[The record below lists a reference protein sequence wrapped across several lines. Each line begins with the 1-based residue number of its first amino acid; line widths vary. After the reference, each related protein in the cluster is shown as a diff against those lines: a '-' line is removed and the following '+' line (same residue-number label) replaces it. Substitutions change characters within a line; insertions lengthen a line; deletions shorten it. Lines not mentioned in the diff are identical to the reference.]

1 MTFYTGGNLNDL
13 FLCDIADMEL
23 PIGFEMRADAYGLN
37 VSYET
42 QEDQAAAM
50 NTTATSSL
58 RKSTHGK
65 DASPLSSNVLQ
76 MLNFPNCTINK
87 PSSQKFIL
95 KNLSGIK
102 TSFHFDVLNY
112 APLEQVAPK
121 EKSELEKAR
130 EEAEMR
136 EKQQRAE
143 HENSASHSTS
153 TKDPNKKK
161 KKVGFASS
169 SAQGFSMTAGQSEA
183 MRTRPILSDEH
194 EQTQKFSSAV
204 GETFTKTKQLEK
216 EQGFYLSNNKGLAV
230 VFTPF
235 VGELPPN
242 SEIPVTVTIYN
253 NVCGKFDD
261 RIVSKVKGLPDIEFP
276 LSIAISGSPIRVPP
290 NQVGLN
296 YNTVPPTLPIPTV
309 VSKTQPVT
317 KTFNI
322 KNTGIKSV
330 HVDWQ
335 IFDLEAAGEEIGTTD
350 QSGDL
355 FDLDIVKNFAFDK
368 AENPFKFELKAVE
381 PPPSTDSAFKIEPSQ
396 CVVGPRSNHEFTVTF
411 DPSKGPSGK
420 FRSIVLAT
428 PELSADELEIQ
439 ADKAAQGTA
448 SNVDLLKK
456 GSLGIISLNLDAL
469 TINPVLSI
477 DRKLKMDGQNHMRLR
492 YWSVPNDEGAPKK
505 IQKLT
510 FTNDSKA
517 DLTFNLNINGPFEL
531 VRTKTNSGA
540 THPLSGQ
547 QQASQ
552 PGGKASKI
560 VKPKVETMFCLQPL
574 KIVEV
579 HVKFLAPGAADRAE
593 WPMTILNERKG
604 EIVAYFANGDQ

>member
-1 MTFYTGGNLNDL
+1 VEPNDSEKCVAKFEPAAGVIQPKTELKVKLSATFYTGGNLNDL

-50 NTTATSSL
+50 NSTARSSAKH
-58 RKSTHGK
+58 KSAFGK
-65 DASPLSSNVLQ
+65 DTGMSASNILQ

-102 TSFHFDVLNY
+102 TSFNFDVLSF

-130 EEAEMR
+130 EEAELR
-136 EKQQRAE
+136 EKQREEPDAAG
-143 HENSASHSTS
+143 NSAGS
-153 TKDPNKKK
+153 TKTGKKK
-161 KKVGFASS
+161 KKVGFANASN
-169 SAQGFSMTAGQSEA
+169 QGFSTMGGSSDQQA

-230 VFTPF
+230 VFTPYM
-235 VGELPPN
+235 GELPPN
-242 SEIPVTVTIYN
+242 SEIPVTVTVYN

-261 RIVSKVKGLPDIEFP
+261 RIVSRVKGLPDVEFP
-276 LSIAISGSPIRVPP
+276 VSISISGSPIRVPP

-296 YNTVPPTLPIPTV
+296 YNTIPPTLPIPTIV
-309 VSKTQPVT
+309 AKSKPVSKTFT
-317 KTFNI
+317 I

-330 HVDWQ
+330 QVDWQ
-335 IFDLEAAGEEIGTTD
+335 IFDQEAAGQAVRGAAD
-350 QSGDL
+350 AAADL

-368 AENPFKFELKAVE
+368 SENPFKFELQAIE

-396 CVVGPRSNHEFTVTF
+396 CVVGPRSNHEFTITF
-411 DPSKGPSGK
+411 DPNKGAAGA
-420 FRSIVLAT
+420 FRSIVLAS
-428 PELSADELEIQ
+428 PELSQEELEIQ
-439 ADKAAQGTA
+439 GTNAASGAA
-448 SNVDLLKK
+448 SNADLLKK

-469 TINPVLSI
+469 TIDPVLSI
-477 DRKLKMDGQNHMRLR
+477 DRKLKMDGQHHMRLK
-492 YWSVPNDEGAPKK
+492 YWSIPNEEGAPKK

-517 DLTFNLNINGPFEL
+517 DLTFNLNINGPFEI

-540 THPLSGQ
+540 SHPLSGQ
-547 QQASQ
+547 Q
-552 PGGKASKI
+552 
-560 VKPKVETMFCLQPL
+560 T
-574 KIVEV
+574 
-579 HVKFLAPGAADRAE
+579 GA
-593 WPMTILNERKG
+593 
-604 EIVAYFANGDQ
+604 